1 MQWTEKE
8 DRTEKGYS
16 PLFQTAGK
24 GCSPLFLVLALAAG
38 CAGRDDAYD
47 TNVSVPAG
55 DPPFTALATSWVID
69 NAGALRPD
77 TAREA
82 SGICQRLQD
91 DGIAEV
97 VVLVQPGVKHPSD
110 YATHYGR
117 WLRLGRKGLSTE
129 GGNNGLVWLIRPD
142 AGEKMTYSTGRGLPR
157 MTSTHALGIMN
168 QAKEYFNF
176 GNYDEGVKV
185 LVRETDKTLRA
196 LYGRKGDAP

>member
-1 MQWTEKE
+1 ML
-8 DRTEKGYS
+8 S
-16 PLFQTAGK
+16 PAGT
-24 GCSPLFLVLALAAG
+24 CMVTQQRDHATPWRLASAVLAVILAAG
-38 CAGRDDAYD
+38 CSGRDEAYD
-47 TNVSVPAG
+47 TNVSVPPG

-69 NAGALRPD
+69 NGGALRPD
-77 TAREA
+77 TVREA

-97 VVLVQPGVKHPSD
+97 AVLVQPGVRHPSD

-142 AGEKMTYSTGRGLPR
+142 AEEKMTYSTGRGLPR
-157 MTSTHALGIMN
+157 LTSTHALGIMN

-196 LYGRKGDAP
+196 LYGRKGDVP